1 VVTYL
6 LDTAPFLWAVA
17 SPEKLSSKVRKLLD
31 SRRNPLFVSVAS
43 LWEVVVKAQKGLL
56 AIEDPPR
63 WLDAGLESIEAAVLP
78 IRPAHVY
85 RVSQLPMIH
94 KDPFDRLL
102 LAQAACEG
110 WVLISSDA
118 TIRQYSVPVVW

>member
-31 SRRNPLFVSVAS
+31 SRKNPVFVSVAS

-56 AIEDPPR
+56 PMEDPPR
-63 WLDAGLESIEAAVLP
+63 WLDSALVSLEVVVLP
-78 IRPAHVY
+78 IRPPHVY

-110 WVLISSDA
+110 YVLISSDA
-118 TIRQYSVPVVW
+118 AIRQYPVRTLW